1 MEGAESR
8 EILGSGF
15 LELDVVADNADDV
28 CLLLDRVCEIAGVG
42 HVFSYQLSALS
53 FGRSIAETGFSNEI
67 VGYKVAELNIPD
79 TELLWRSCGKL
90 GFPFD
95 ERGKRGRRLITG
107 TTTRFP
113 GAYKNL
119 RSRNIRYTIATGNP
133 TTLL

>member
-1 MEGAESR
+1 MRTMSAC
-8 EILGSGF
+8 
-15 LELDVVADNADDV
+15 
-28 CLLLDRVCEIAGVG
+28 CLTVYAKSPGLAM
-42 HVFSYQLSALS
+42 FSAISFQPSALS

-107 TTTRFP
+107 TTARFP